1 MKVFKNVWKTQPS
14 GMTRNNFR
22 PKPFSHFENV
32 KILDYHYIVWQVSYL
47 GVQQRDSVEAE
58 LSGRR
63 QETIAKLW
71 NITETLNV
79 LYRENWT
86 LMANVEM
93 IKFQNEMIQSIK
105 QEMRPGGTETGGS
118 ESCNH
123 SKETI
128 WTDRLY

>member
-1 MKVFKNVWKTQPS
+1 MS
-14 GMTRNNFR
+14 
-22 PKPFSHFENV
+22 S
-32 KILDYHYIVWQVSYL
+32 L
-47 GVQQRDSVEAE
+47 GVQQRDGVESE

-105 QEMRPGGTETGGS
+105 QEMRPGGAETGGR
-118 ESCNH
+118 EGCNH

-128 WTDRLY
+128 VTDRYIDLLNIPYWEQGITASVIIMKVLLSVQW

>member
-1 MKVFKNVWKTQPS
+1 MS
-14 GMTRNNFR
+14 
-22 PKPFSHFENV
+22 S
-32 KILDYHYIVWQVSYL
+32 L
-47 GVQQRDSVEAE
+47 GVQQRDGVESE

-105 QEMRPGGTETGGS
+105 QEMRPGGPQTAGRLG
-118 ESCNH
+118 CNH

-128 WTDRLY
+128 GRTDILTC

>member
-1 MKVFKNVWKTQPS
+1 MES
-14 GMTRNNFR
+14 
-22 PKPFSHFENV
+22 
-32 KILDYHYIVWQVSYL
+32 
-47 GVQQRDSVEAE
+47 E
-58 LSGRR
+58 LSVRR
-63 QETIAKLW
+63 EETIAKLW

-105 QEMRPGGTETGGS
+105 QEMRPGGAETGGDRACS
-118 ESCNH
+118 H

-128 WTDRLY
+128 GWTDILTC

>member
-1 MKVFKNVWKTQPS
+1 MS
-14 GMTRNNFR
+14 
-22 PKPFSHFENV
+22 S
-32 KILDYHYIVWQVSYL
+32 L
-47 GVQQRDSVEAE
+47 GVQQRDGVESE

-93 IKFQNEMIQSIK
+93 IKFENEMIQSIK
-105 QEMRPGGTETGGS
+105 QEMRQGGGGEAKLEGCS
-118 ESCNH
+118 H
-123 SKETI
+123 SKET
-128 WTDRLY
+128 RY